1 MSDFTVTPG
10 GIPGAPVP
18 GSVGGE
24 AMPAGISPFK
34 ASARRF
40 ANNHLAVVSCFVLA
54 FIVLACYV
62 APFFFPFTGEEAD
75 FENISAPVN
84 LFSVHPFGT
93 DDLGRDLLLR
103 TLDGGQVSLALGF
116 FGALV
121 SVMISVVYGATAGYL
136 GGWLD
141 DVMMRG
147 VDILLALPFVFLAIL
162 IKVVLQ
168 DSGLRIGPIPLDS
181 PNISLFIAVVFTLW
195 LTPAVIARGQA
206 VGLRNRE
213 FIEAARA
220 GGMNSWQIIT
230 QHIAPNSVNVVIV
243 YSSLLVLE
251 AIITESFLSFL
262 GIGVALPLA
271 SWGSLINEGSDKIE
285 TDIRLLLLPGGFLA
299 TVLFCLNYITDGLR
313 DAFDP
318 NER

>member
-1 MSDFTVTPG
+1 MSEL
-10 GIPGAPVP
+10 ALH
-18 GSVGGE
+18 E
-24 AMPAGISPFK
+24 ALPAGISPFK

-40 ANNHLAVVSCFVLA
+40 AQNHLAVVSCFVLG
-54 FIVLACYV
+54 FIVLACYFG
-62 APFFFPFTGEEAD
+62 PYLFTYNAEEAD
-75 FENISAPVN
+75 FENISAPIDF
-84 LFSVHPFGT
+84 FSRHPFGT
-93 DDLGRDLLLR
+93 DDLGRDLLFRVLN
-103 TLDGGQVSLALGF
+103 GGQVSLALGF
-116 FGALV
+116 FGALT
-121 SVMISVVYGATAGYL
+121 SVLLSVIYGATAGYI

-141 DVMMRG
+141 DIMMRA
-147 VDILLALPFVFLAIL
+147 VDILLALPFVLLAIL

-168 DSGLRIGPIPLDS
+168 DSGLHVGPIPLDS

-213 FIEAARA
+213 FVEAARA

-251 AIITESFLSFL
+251 AIVTESILSYL
-262 GIGVALPLA
+262 GIGVALPFA
-271 SWGSLINEGSDKIE
+271 SWGSLINEGAAKME
-285 TDIRLLLLPGGFLA
+285 TDIRLLLLPGGILA
-299 TVLFCLNYITDGLR
+299 ATLFCLNYITDGLR

>member
-1 MSDFTVTPG
+1 MSDLTV
-10 GIPGAPVP
+10 APNGLP
-18 GSVGGE
+18 IGEPMPVGE
-24 AMPAGISPFK
+24 SPFK

-40 ANNHLAVVSCFVLA
+40 ARNHLAVVSCIVLG
-54 FIVLACYV
+54 FIVLACYFG
-62 APFFFPFTGEEAD
+62 PFLFPFSSEDAD

-84 LFSVHPFGT
+84 LFSLHPFGT

-116 FGALV
+116 FGALT
-121 SVMISVVYGATAGYL
+121 SVMISVIYGATAGYV

-141 DVMMRG
+141 DIMMRW
-147 VDILLALPFVFLAIL
+147 VDILLSLPFILLAIL

-168 DSGLRIGPIPLDS
+168 DSGLHLGPIPLDS

-206 VGLRNRE
+206 VSLRSRE
-213 FIEAARA
+213 FVEAARA
-220 GGMNSWQIIT
+220 QGMSAWQIIT

-251 AIITESFLSFL
+251 AIVTESILSYL
-262 GIGVALPLA
+262 GIGVAPPFA
-271 SWGSLINEGSDKIE
+271 SWGSLIDEGAARIE
-285 TDIRLLLLPGGFLA
+285 TDMRLLLLPGGFLA
-299 TVLFCLNYITDGLR
+299 AVLFCLNYITDGLR

>member
-1 MSDFTVTPG
+1 MSELAAAIHEP
-10 GIPGAPVP
+10 
-18 GSVGGE
+18 
-24 AMPAGISPFK
+24 MPAGISPFK

-40 ANNHLAVVSCFVLA
+40 AQNHLAVVSCFVLG

-62 APFFFPFTGEEAD
+62 GPHLFPYDANESD
-75 FENISAPVN
+75 WDNISGPIN
-84 LFSVHPFGT
+84 LFSRHPFGT
-93 DDLGRDLLLR
+93 DDLGRDLLFR
-103 TLDGGQVSLALGF
+103 VMNGGQVSLALGF

-121 SVMISVVYGATAGYL
+121 SVMISVIYGATAGYV

-141 DVMMRG
+141 DLMMRV
-147 VDILLALPFVFLAIL
+147 VDILLALPFILLAIL
-162 IKVVLQ
+162 IKVVVQ
-168 DSGLRIGPIPLDS
+168 DSGLHIGPVPLDS
-181 PNISLFIAVVFTLW
+181 PNFSLFIAVVFTLW

-220 GGMNSWQIIT
+220 GGMNAWQIIT

-251 AIITESFLSFL
+251 AIVTESVLSYL
-262 GIGVALPLA
+262 GIGVAPAFA
-271 SWGSLINEGSDKIE
+271 SWGSLINEGAAKME
-285 TDIRLLLLPGGFLA
+285 TDVRLLLLPGGILA
-299 TVLFCLNYITDGLR
+299 ATLFCLNYITDGLR

>member
-1 MSDFTVTPG
+1 MSDLAVIPG
-10 GIPGAPVP
+10 GLPGTPPIEP
-18 GSVGGE
+18 GHE
-24 AMPAGISPFK
+24 PMPAGTSPFK

-40 ANNHLAVVSCFVLA
+40 VKNHLAVISCFVLL

-62 APFFFPFTGEEAD
+62 GPFFFPFSSEDAD
-75 FENISAPVN
+75 FENISAPLN
-84 LFSVHPFGT
+84 LISAHPFGT

-103 TLDGGQVSLALGF
+103 TLDGGKVSLALGF
-116 FGALV
+116 FGAMV
-121 SVMISVVYGATAGYL
+121 SVMISVIYGATAGYL
-136 GGWLD
+136 GGRID
-141 DVMMRG
+141 DLMMRA
-147 VDILLALPFVFLAIL
+147 VDILLSLPFIFLAIL

-168 DSGLRIGPIPLDS
+168 DSGLHIGPIPLDS
-181 PNISLFIAVVFTLW
+181 PNASLFVAVVFTLW

-251 AIITESFLSFL
+251 AILTESFLSYL
-262 GIGVALPLA
+262 GIGVAPPFA
-271 SWGSLINEGSDKIE
+271 SWGSLINEGADKIE
-285 TDIRLLLLPGGFLA
+285 TDIRLLMLPGGFLA
-299 TVLFCLNYITDGLR
+299 AVLFCLNYITDGLR

>member
-1 MSDFTVTPG
+1 MSDLTATPSG
-10 GIPGAPVP
+10 LPGPSLNEP
-18 GSVGGE
+18 
-24 AMPAGISPFK
+24 MPIGISPFR

-40 ANNHLAVVSCFVLA
+40 AKNHIAVISCFALL
-54 FIVLACYV
+54 FIILACYV
-62 APFFFPFTGEEAD
+62 GPFFFPFTAEDAD
-75 FENISAPVN
+75 FDNISAPID
-84 LFSVHPFGT
+84 LFTAHPFGT

-121 SVMISVVYGATAGYL
+121 SVMISVIYGATAGYV
-136 GGWLD
+136 GGRFD
-141 DVMMRG
+141 DLMMRA
-147 VDILLALPFVFLAIL
+147 VDVLLALPFIFLAIL

-168 DSGLRIGPIPLDS
+168 DSGLHIGPIRLDTG
-181 PNISLFIAVVFTLW
+181 NASLFVAVVFTLW

-251 AIITESFLSFL
+251 AILTESFLSYL
-262 GIGVALPLA
+262 GIGVSPPFA
-271 SWGSLINEGSDKIE
+271 SWGSLINEGADKIE
-285 TDIRLLLLPGGFLA
+285 TDIRLLMLPGGFLA
-299 TVLFCLNYITDGLR
+299 AVLFCLNYITDGLR

>member
-1 MSDFTVTPG
+1 MSDLTASPNG
-10 GIPGAPVP
+10 LPSIEPAPV
-18 GSVGGE
+18 
-24 AMPAGISPFK
+24 GISPFK

-40 ANNHLAVVSCFVLA
+40 ARNHLAVASCFVLA

-62 APFFFPFTGEEAD
+62 GPHLFPYDATESD
-75 FENISAPVN
+75 WDNISAPADF
-84 LFSVHPFGT
+84 FSKHPFGT
-93 DDLGRDLLLR
+93 DDLGRDLLYRVLE
-103 TLDGGQVSLALGF
+103 GGQVSLALGF
-116 FGALV
+116 FAALV
-121 SVMISVVYGATAGYL
+121 SVMISVIYGATAGYV

-141 DVMMRG
+141 DLMMRW
-147 VDILLALPFVFLAIL
+147 VDILLSLPFILLAIL
-162 IKVVLQ
+162 IKIVLQ
-168 DSGLRIGPIPLDS
+168 DSGLRLGPIPLDS

-206 VGLRNRE
+206 VSLRSRE
-213 FIEAARA
+213 FVEAARA
-220 GGMNSWQIIT
+220 QGMNTWQIIL

-251 AIITESFLSFL
+251 AIVTESVLSYL
-262 GIGVALPLA
+262 GIGVAPPFA
-271 SWGSLINEGSDKIE
+271 SWGSLINEGAARIE

-299 TVLFCLNYITDGLR
+299 AVLFCLNYITDGLR